1 MSIAIRTILESGI
14 LQFLEGLGP
23 ITHVLFGIPS
33 EAFIAV
39 LLTIFQR
46 YLAPL
51 LLLNLTLT
59 PREAT
64 IAITMIVISLP
75 CLPVMVMTIRE
86 LGLKALVKIV
96 CMGFLA
102 SFLIGIVLNLVLP

>member
-1 MSIAIRTILESGI
+1 MPLLLIMSIAIRAILESGV
-14 LQFLEGLGP
+14 LEYVQEMGRV
-23 ITHVLFGIPS
+23 TQVVFGIPS
-33 EAFIAV
+33 EAFVAV

-64 IAITMIVISLP
+64 IAITMIIISLP

-86 LGLKALVKIV
+86 LGWKALGKIIA
-96 CMGFLA
+96 MGFAA
-102 SFLIGIVLNLVLP
+102 SF